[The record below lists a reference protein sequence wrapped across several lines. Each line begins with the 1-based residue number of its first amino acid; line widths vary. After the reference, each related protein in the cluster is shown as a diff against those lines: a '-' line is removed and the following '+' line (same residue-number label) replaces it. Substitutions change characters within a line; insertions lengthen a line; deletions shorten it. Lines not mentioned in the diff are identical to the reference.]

1 MWTLHLHRSG
11 LAPPTPC
18 RSPGALRVLSPQP
31 GSRVSVGGNLSVIQ
45 SARAYNVTASLV
57 WLDPAGPPNF
67 ARCRIVGGCER
78 SRARRRAR
86 TDPSRARRTASNP
99 TPHGGCDG
107 AEKNAKGR
115 RREDIKA
122 RSRRETAIRRG
133 SCGHGETRPLR
144 GSLRHRSSGNG
155 AGTARSFLV
164 ADMQQIY
171 HR

>member
-1 MWTLHLHRSG
+1 MLSMG
-11 LAPPTPC
+11 VVPPDSSIMT
-18 RSPGALRVLSPQP
+18 SNTG
-31 GSRVSVGGNLSVIQ
+31 I
-45 SARAYNVTASLV
+45 
-57 WLDPAGPPNF
+57 
-67 ARCRIVGGCER
+67 
-78 SRARRRAR
+78 
-86 TDPSRARRTASNP
+86 ASNP

-144 GSLRHRSSGNG
+144 GSLRHWSNGNG

-171 HR
+171 HLRSRRRGRMTQGGNNANFASHAA